1 MLNLILPFLSNIIPD
16 VLKRVLPAEKMS
28 DAERANL
35 EQQLT
40 LELMKAD
47 WKQVEAEFADR
58 ASAREL
64 GKADIAVGNAW
75 TGIAAAVV
83 RPLWGI
89 GAFVLVAYSVIAQ
102 YTIAAPVQAIIESVL
117 MFYFGGRLIEKIT
130 PTITAAFKKET
141 K

>member
-1 MLNLILPFLSNIIPD
+1 MIDLILPFLGKIVPD

-28 DAERANL
+28 EAERANL

-58 ASAREL
+58 ASARDL
-64 GKADIAVGNAW
+64 AKADIAQGNAI
-75 TGIAAAVV
+75 TSALAAFV

-89 GAFVLVAYSVIAQ
+89 GAFILVAYSVTTNSAI
-102 YTIAAPVQAIIESVL
+102 TAPIQAIIETVL
-117 MFYFGGRLIEKIT
+117 MFYFGGRVIEKII
-130 PTITAAFKKET
+130 PSITSTMKK
-141 K
+141 